1 MTTPHRRQQMAEAS
15 ARLKAK
21 RKEAGL
27 VRVEVWVHPDDL
39 PKITALAEKLRKKR
53 VSAD

>member
-1 MTTPHRRQQMAEAS
+1 MTTPHRRQQMAEAT

-27 VRVEVWVHPDDL
+27 VRVEVWVHPDDVEW
-39 PKITALAEKLRKKR
+39 IRSYALDLEAIRKG
-53 VSAD
+53 A

>member
-1 MTTPHRRQQMAEAS
+1 MTTPERRRQIAEAS

-27 VRVEVWVHPDDL
+27 VRVEVWSHPDDRPAIL
-39 PKITALAEKLRKKR
+39 ALARRKAKER
-53 VSAD
+53 KEE